1 MLTRY
6 IKTGLPA
13 DTGGNAANSRV
24 AHPTEGAPESHQKP
38 G

>member
-13 DTGGNAANSRV
+13 DTGGNTANSRV
-24 AHPTEGAPESHQKP
+24 AHLKEGGPESHQEP